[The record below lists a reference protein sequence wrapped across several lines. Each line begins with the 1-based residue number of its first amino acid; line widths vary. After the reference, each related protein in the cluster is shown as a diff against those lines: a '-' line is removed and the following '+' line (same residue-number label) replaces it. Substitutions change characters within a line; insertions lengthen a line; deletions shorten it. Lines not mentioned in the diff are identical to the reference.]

1 MPKIAGHKALK
12 GVIPPDH
19 GRRIRT
25 IDRFKSWLSIITHGI
40 INMAVLRW
48 IIDAGRETFESRLAR
63 TAMYAC
69 PHCARA
75 INLGRS
81 HDFPTVC
88 PYCGKEL
95 QREPNDRWTNVA
107 RVTNLAEAGFLTD
120 ELVGLGIDARIYQLE
135 EFSAVTD
142 RWATVYLIRVP
153 GPMAREAAAQ
163 IRLHL
168 TEEPEE
174 ADAGALG
181 FRFSADGQTVD
192 PLFWRP
198 VALVV
203 LAGVASFLLGQK
215 FSEQNVERRP
225 LRGGSLSTAVGA
237 IGRPFVSEPTPGR
250 AAISP
255 VVGPPTEILVSGY
268 RPQWRRDFRHAARV
282 SGFCR
287 GMVASASVPEPI

>member
-25 IDRFKSWLSIITHGI
+25 IDQFKSWLSIITHGI
-40 INMAVLRW
+40 INMAVC
-48 IIDAGRETFESRLAR
+48 AGYQCRPGAFESRLAR

-75 INLGRS
+75 INLGRA
-81 HDFPTVC
+81 HDFPAMC
-88 PYCGKEL
+88 PYCGEEL
-95 QREPNDRWTNVA
+95 SREPKDRWANVA

-181 FRFSADGQTVD
+181 LSILCRWPNRGSAVLASCGTGGAGRCGQFLTRAEVFRAERRTSPTSWRFSIH
-192 PLFWRP
+192 
-198 VALVV
+198 
-203 LAGVASFLLGQK
+203 
-215 FSEQNVERRP
+215 
-225 LRGGSLSTAVGA
+225 RGGSNWPAVRQRADTRG
-237 IGRPFVSEPTPGR
+237 

-255 VVGPPTEILVSGY
+255 VVGPPTEILVPGY
-268 RPQWRRDFRHAARV
+268 RPQRRRDLRHAARV
-282 SGFCR
+282 SGFRC
-287 GMVASASVPEPI
+287 GMVASATVPEPI

>member
-1 MPKIAGHKALK
+1 MPRIACPQALEASFRRTY
-12 GVIPPDH
+12 

-40 INMAVLRW
+40 INMAVWRW
-48 IIDAGRETFESRLAR
+48 LILPATPESRFAR
-63 TAMYAC
+63 SPMYAC

-81 HDFPTVC
+81 HDFPTMC
-88 PYCGKEL
+88 PYCGEEL
-95 QREPNDRWTNVA
+95 RHESNDRWTDIA
-107 RVTNLAEAGFLTD
+107 RVTNLAEAGFLSD

-135 EFSAVTD
+135 EFSAITD
-142 RWATVYLIRVP
+142 RWASAYLIQVP
-153 GPMAREAAAQ
+153 TAVARDAAAQ
-163 IRLHL
+163 IRRHL
-168 TEEPEE
+168 AEEPEE

-181 FRFSADGQTVD
+181 FRFSADGQAVD

-225 LRGGSLSTAVGA
+225 LRGGSLSTAVRA
-237 IGRPFVSEPTPGR
+237 IGRPFVSESAPGEPQYR
-250 AAISP
+250 LSLDRRQQFWHLDTDRNGDGIFD
-255 VVGPPTEILVSGY
+255 TRHEIQVS
-268 RPQWRRDFRHAARV
+268 
-282 SGFCR
+282 SG
-287 GMVASASVPEPI
+287 AW